1 MSERVDE
8 KEGVS
13 CTYCNHFI
21 LKDESVCPRCG
32 NVRFASA
39 SSERMSVA
47 LGSPRDSVRKAVKEG
62 LITSEQ
68 GDLLD
73 QTIARACLLDFEKR
87 KQLLV
92 LIKTIAEENDPLK
105 RRELAGRLRHF
116 IGPLSFLDELVLNFE
131 KSFGLR

>member
-1 MSERVDE
+1 MSDRKDE
-8 KEGVS
+8 TEGVS
-13 CTYCNHFI
+13 CTHCNHFI
-21 LKDESVCPRCG
+21 LMDELVCPRCG

-39 SSERMSVA
+39 GSVRMSVT
-47 LGSPRDSVRKAVKEG
+47 LESLRGSVRKAVKEG